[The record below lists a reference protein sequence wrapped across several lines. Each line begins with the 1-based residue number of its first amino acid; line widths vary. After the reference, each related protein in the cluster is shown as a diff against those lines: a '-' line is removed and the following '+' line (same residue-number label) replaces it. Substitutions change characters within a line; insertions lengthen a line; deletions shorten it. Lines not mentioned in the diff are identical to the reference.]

1 MASPRMRFE
10 PGDVEDARG
19 TIEELADLYESW
31 FRVRHPGADADDGSD
46 LEMLLDWKVNYGDGR
61 LDEWSVADVEEF
73 VLGWC
78 PRKVSAPPSWAV
90 PMVESVANG
99 FVFLGERGLLSP
111 SSDPADRL
119 AAHTRSLAGE
129 CERRMGDPTNFGMAK
144 SLFAGMGVDLEEE
157 VTQEGLNSLMEQFN
171 SLPFEQRKAFTDPFM
186 GPGTQEQLSIG
197 PVVLPSE
204 EEVRAAAAAAPV
216 LAGFRALS
224 DYFEAPGRPLTAA
237 GNIKLADA
245 GALSE
250 ILGSEPLEESI
261 RRSHVPPEVVGADA

>member
-1 MASPRMRFE
+1 
-10 PGDVEDARG
+10 
-19 TIEELADLYESW
+19 
-31 FRVRHPGADADDGSD
+31 
-46 LEMLLDWKVNYGDGR
+46 
-61 LDEWSVADVEEF
+61 
-73 VLGWC
+73 
-78 PRKVSAPPSWAV
+78 
-90 PMVESVANG
+90 
-99 FVFLGERGLLSP
+99 
-111 SSDPADRL
+111 
-119 AAHTRSLAGE
+119 
-129 CERRMGDPTNFGMAK
+129 MGDPTNFGMAK
-144 SLFAGMGVDLEEE
+144 SLFAGMGVDLEED

-204 EEVRAAAAAAPV
+204 EEVRTAAAAAPV

-250 ILGSEPLEESI
+250 ILGSEPLEETYAGHTF
-261 RRSHVPPEVVGADA
+261 RRKSSARMPDLDHWQWWANEVGALRVVKSRMVGVKSWRDRCEQDPVGEARKAFETLVDYGVVSSYR